1 VLDLAWKNMWQR
13 KLRTTLTLLG
23 IAVGLEL
30 VILLTA
36 ILDFTEQSMDTELAK
51 YSGAGQLFV
60 TSQAL
65 TGSTGQEFPPINST
79 LREDDADRIVT
90 ELEGRVDTSKTTPVL
105 FRELAGPPYPNAP
118 SEALAVGV
126 HYDKIR
132 AYVGA
137 GAQLDPDGYLEDDS
151 RLAGGVLEFS
161 GPDAEEVI
169 LGDLAVGV
177 FDDATVGSEISVAG
191 QALLVVGRIQGQDVF
206 DRVASNPVLMP
217 LKTAQ
222 AIFQQPAS
230 VSALLITAPEPQAVA
245 QLAETVRQQ
254 EPDLAVI
261 TEAEIAESL
270 SDALAGERT
279 FFRTINWTVYIVAA
293 IVVAIVMVMAVSERT
308 REIGTLR
315 AIGSSRA
322 LVLVTIVAEAAFI
335 GLLGGLVSIPVAFLL
350 DIVIGYGL
358 REVVE
363 VASLVRVILL
373 VTALSGVAALLPAWR
388 ATRISP
394 VEALRYE

>member
-1 VLDLAWKNMWQR
+1 MLDLAWKNMWQR

-30 VILLTA
+30 VILMTA
-36 ILDFTEQSMDTELAK
+36 ILDFTERSMDAELAK
-51 YSGAGQLFV
+51 YAGAGQMFV
-60 TSQAL
+60 TSQTL
-65 TGSTGQEFPPINST
+65 EGSTGQEFPPINST
-79 LREDDADRIVT
+79 LSEEIADRIVA
-90 ELEGRVDTSKTTPVL
+90 ELGGRVDASKTTPVL
-105 FRELAGPPYPNAP
+105 FRELAGSPYPNAP

-132 AYVGA
+132 AYIGDEA
-137 GAQLDPDGYLEDDS
+137 EIDPDGYPEGDPRLEE
-151 RLAGGVLEFS
+151 GVLEFS
-161 GPDAEEVI
+161 GPEAEEVI
-169 LGDLAVGV
+169 LGDMAAGV
-177 FDDATVGSEISVAG
+177 FDDAMVGSEITVAG
-191 QALLVVGRIQGQDVF
+191 QSLLVVGRIQGKDLF

-222 AIFQQPAS
+222 EIFQQPAS
-230 VSALLITAPEPQAVA
+230 VSALLITAPEPQAVS
-245 QLAETVRQQ
+245 QLAETIRRQ
-254 EPDLAVI
+254 EPDLAVV
-261 TEAEIAESL
+261 TEAEIAQSL

-322 LVLVTIVAEAAFI
+322 LVLATIVVEAAFI
-335 GLLGGLVSIPVAFLL
+335 GLLGGLVSIPVAFVL
-350 DIVIGYGL
+350 DILVGFGL